1 MNKNILL
8 KLIDFSY
15 DKKVEDSQN
24 IFLYHY
30 DNNGYVTDAFYNV
43 YVTKKEAENRL
54 NEINASNKKFTEEL
68 PW

>member
-1 MNKNILL
+1 MTI
-8 KLIDFSY
+8 
-15 DKKVEDSQN
+15 
-24 IFLYHY
+24 

-54 NEINASNKKFTEEL
+54 NEINASNKKFIEEL